1 MKKSSMKI
9 GRTILCGGLVLSL
22 VLGSTPTVEVDA
34 KKVTKQES
42 VYVNAGADGSVSKV
56 TVSDWLKNS
65 GAVSGGVK
73 DRSQLSDIKNVKGEE
88 TFTQNGDA
96 LNWNTSGADIY
107 YQGTTEKKLP
117 VELSITYKL
126 DGQKMNPEDM
136 LGKSGKV
143 EIHVSYKNKSKATKT
158 VNGEK
163 TQIYTP
169 FVMVTGMILE
179 NDRFNNIKISNGKV
193 INEGTNSIVV
203 GLGVPG
209 LSESLDLKKS
219 QAKKLKSDFTV
230 TADVEDFS
238 MGNTFTYGSADLFGD
253 LELKEATGLD
263 DLEDKLDDMTDATA
277 KLVKGSGELSDNM
290 ELFADKMGD
299 LKSSVKTYQNTGVKK
314 LTKGISKLAKNG
326 PVLVKGVGDYVDG
339 ADTLADGT
347 TAYVDGAGKIADG
360 NIALYEAVKDLPGQL
375 QTFDTGLTT
384 YTQGVDQL
392 GSKENIEKVKGGA
405 QAVAAG
411 ITTLNTSLE
420 QLEQTYANNE
430 KIIAALEGAAAQ
442 DPQLAAVVGQLKT
455 VTAAQKQAITDL
467 KNATG
472 ADSQLKTGA
481 DSLSTGVSTVMDSL
495 GQLSANS
502 ESLRTAS
509 ATLNKS
515 MPTLVGSIKT
525 LKEGSETLNKNNKK
539 LTKGAKQLKKAG
551 KKMNKSTKTLNKGMK
566 KLNKGGKQL
575 NKATVKLV
583 DGVFQLEE
591 ASGKLDDGSQT
602 LHSGM
607 IQFNKEAI
615 KKLKKIYE
623 NKVKDLTERL
633 EAIADAGEDYKS
645 FSGIG
650 DGMKG
655 EVKFIIETEAIENE

>member
-42 VYVNAGADGSVSKV
+42 VYVNAGADASVTKV

-117 VELSITYKL
+117 VELSITYRL
-126 DGQKMNPEDM
+126 DGQEMNPEDM

-143 EIHVSYKNKSKATKT
+143 EIHVSYKNKSKTTKT

-179 NDRFNNIKISNGKV
+179 NDRFNNIKISDGKV

-219 QAKKLKSDFTV
+219 QAKKLKSEFTV

-299 LKSSVKTYQNTGVKK
+299 LKSSVKTYQKTGVKK
-314 LTKGISKLAKNG
+314 LTKGISELAKNG
-326 PVLVKGVGDYVDG
+326 PVLVKGVGD
-339 ADTLADGT
+339 
-347 TAYVDGAGKIADG
+347 YVDGAGKIADG

-405 QAVAAG
+405 QAVSAG

-420 QLEQTYANNE
+420 QLEQSYANNE
-430 KIIAALEGAAAQ
+430 QIIAALEGAASQ
-442 DPQLAAVVGQLKT
+442 DAQLAAVVTQLKT
-455 VTAAQKQAITDL
+455 LTATQKKAITDL

-472 ADSQLKTGA
+472 AESQLKTGA
-481 DSLSTGVSTVMDSL
+481 ESLSTGVGTVMDSL

-509 ATLNKS
+509 ATMNKS
-515 MPTLVGSIKT
+515 IPTLVGSIKT

-539 LTKGAKQLKKAG
+539 LTKGAKKLKKAG

-566 KLNKGGKQL
+566 KLNKGGKKL

-583 DGVFQLEE
+583 DGVFQLED

-633 EAIADAGEDYKS
+633 EAIADAGEEYKS

>member
-22 VLGSTPTVEVDA
+22 VLGSTPTAEVEA

-42 VYVNAGADGSVSKV
+42 VYVNAGADGSVTKV

-126 DGQKMNPEDM
+126 DGQEMNPEDM

-143 EIHVSYKNKSKATKT
+143 EIHVSYKNKLKTTKT

-179 NDRFNNIKISNGKV
+179 NDRFNNIKISDGKV

-209 LSESLDLKKS
+209 LSESLNLKKS
-219 QAKKLKSDFTV
+219 QAKKLKSEFTV
-230 TADVEDFS
+230 TADVTDFS

-253 LELKEATGLD
+253 MDLKESAGLD

-277 KLVKGSGELSDNM
+277 KLVKGSDDLSDNM
-290 ELFADKMGD
+290 GLFADKMGE
-299 LKSSVKTYQNTGVKK
+299 LKSSVETYQKTGVKK
-314 LTKGISKLAKNG
+314 LTKGVKKLAKNG

-360 NIALYEAVKDLPGQL
+360 NIALYEAVKGLPEQL
-375 QTFDTGLTT
+375 QTFDTGLIT

-392 GSKENIEKVKGGA
+392 GSEENIEKVKGGA
-405 QAVAAG
+405 QAVSAG

-430 KIIAALEGAAAQ
+430 QIIAALEGAAAQ
-442 DPQLAAVVGQLKT
+442 NEQLAAVVSQLKT
-455 VTAAQKQAITDL
+455 LTAAQKQAITEL

-481 DSLSTGVSTVMDSL
+481 ESLSTGVSTVMDSL

-509 ATLNKS
+509 ATLNES

-525 LKEGSETLNKNNKK
+525 LKEGSVTLNKNNKK
-539 LTKGAKQLKKAG
+539 LTKGAKKLKKAG

-566 KLNKGGKQL
+566 KLNKGGKKL

-583 DGVFQLEE
+583 NGVFQLEE
-591 ASGKLDDGSQT
+591 ASEKLDDGSQT

-607 IQFNKEAI
+607 VQFNKEAI